1 MTDHTLRI
9 LTRDEVKKRKPPSYL
24 ISRIIPEGGFVSL
37 VAQPSN
43 KKTFV
48 ALNMACCVSSGTPFH
63 GKPVRQGNV
72 VYIMAEGQS
81 GIEKR
86 LCAWEAHNSVEIDP
100 STFGFI
106 LEPLHLNQTDA
117 VERLVAAL
125 DAYVA
130 RVGQVDLIVVDTL
143 NRSLDGDENA
153 ARDMSDFVKGITAII
168 ARFNAAVLVL
178 HHPAKTG
185 TGGARGH
192 SSLNGAVDLGL
203 EIKNGQNM
211 KFKLHC
217 DAKPPKDDEPAHPI
231 ALEAVVVDLSD
242 KMGFDDEGHP
252 ITSLALELVDI
263 GLLDLVKTAPVLTLR
278 QQLEET
284 LPTIIIGSVMSTSEI
299 VEQVLDVGIKVS
311 PKTVNRCLRNLVNQG
326 VLIRPEKG
334 KYQCVEPQIDF
345 EPVE

>member
-1 MTDHTLRI
+1 MTDHPLRI

-48 ALNMACCVSSGTPFH
+48 ALNMACCVSSGIPFH

-86 LCAWEAHNSVEIDP
+86 LCAWEAHNGVEIDP

-106 LEPLHLNQTDA
+106 LEPLHINQTDA
-117 VERLVAAL
+117 VEKLAIAL
-125 DAYVA
+125 DEYVA
-130 RVGQVDLIVVDTL
+130 RVGQVDFIVLDTL

-185 TGGARGH
+185 NGGARGH

-203 EIKNGQNM
+203 EIKNGQSM

-217 DAKPPKDDEPAHPI
+217 DAKPPKDDEPAQPLV
-231 ALEAVVVDLSD
+231 LEAIVVDLSD
-242 KMGFDDEGHP
+242 KMGFDGEGQP
-252 ITSLALELVDI
+252 ITSLALQQSTNATASEPPKQVRKRNIEHATELIISILEDSCLSRSELIETAVANGFTGNRRTLDRALKAKLED
-263 GLLDLVKTAPVLTLR
+263 GTLLQPSH
-278 QQLEET
+278 
-284 LPTIIIGSVMSTSEI
+284 GSYELS
-299 VEQVLDVGIKVS
+299 
-311 PKTVNRCLRNLVNQG
+311 
-326 VLIRPEKG
+326 
-334 KYQCVEPQIDF
+334 EPQVDKAD
-345 EPVE
+345 

>member
-63 GKPVRQGNV
+63 GKPVRRGNV

-86 LCAWEAHNSVEIDP
+86 LCAWEAHNGVEIDP

-106 LEPLHLNQTDA
+106 LEPLHLNQTAA
-117 VERLVAAL
+117 VDRLVAAL
-125 DAYVA
+125 DEYVA
-130 RVGQVDLIVVDTL
+130 RVGQVDFIVVDTL

-153 ARDMSDFVKGITAII
+153 ARDMSDFVKGITAVI

-178 HHPAKTG
+178 HHPAKTS

-203 EIKNGQNM
+203 EIKNGQNTSSNCTATPSHQRM
-211 KFKLHC
+211 TSLRGHL
-217 DAKPPKDDEPAHPI
+217 
-231 ALEAVVVDLSD
+231 LEAVVVDLSD
-242 KMGFDDEGHP
+242 GN
-252 ITSLALELVDI
+252 
-263 GLLDLVKTAPVLTLR
+263 
-278 QQLEET
+278 
-284 LPTIIIGSVMSTSEI
+284 
-299 VEQVLDVGIKVS
+299 GI
-311 PKTVNRCLRNLVNQG
+311 
-326 VLIRPEKG
+326 
-334 KYQCVEPQIDF
+334 
-345 EPVE
+345 